1 MHNDDKTRIIHM
13 IESAQSA
20 QEFIA
25 DKSFADLR
33 ENKQLA
39 FAIIRA
45 LEILGEAAAQTS
57 QELRDSYP
65 DIQWRDIISM
75 RNKLIHA
82 YFGVDLNM
90 VWTVVKEE
98 LPPCRPA
105 IVTLLARLDDQK

>member
-13 IESAQSA
+13 IEAAQSA

-39 FAIIRA
+39 FAVIRA

-82 YFGVDLNM
+82 YFDINYEI
-90 VWTVVKEE
+90 VWTAMKEDI
-98 LPPCRPA
+98 PQ
-105 IVTLLARLDDQK
+105 LLSQLQKIIMN